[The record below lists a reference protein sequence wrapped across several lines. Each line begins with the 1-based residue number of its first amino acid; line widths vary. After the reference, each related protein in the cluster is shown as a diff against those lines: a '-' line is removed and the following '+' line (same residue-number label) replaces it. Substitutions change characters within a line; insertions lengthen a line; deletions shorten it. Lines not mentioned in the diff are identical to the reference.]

1 MEKWYELKPEIS
13 KQNPID
19 FKNKLLTFNKI
30 IIQVFFNNLVKLDSN
45 I

>member
-19 FKNKLLTFNKI
+19 FKNKLLTFK
-30 IIQVFFNNLVKLDSN
+30 QDHYSGFLQQPC
-45 I
+45 